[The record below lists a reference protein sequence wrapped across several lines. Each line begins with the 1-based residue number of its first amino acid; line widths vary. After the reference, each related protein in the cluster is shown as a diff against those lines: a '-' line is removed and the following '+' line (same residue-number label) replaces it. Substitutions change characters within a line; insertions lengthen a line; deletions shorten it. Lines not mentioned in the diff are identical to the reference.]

1 MLLFLLFTS
10 SLQLHSLDLEQ
21 LKIVSLLF
29 PSLALHTWKVWVNT
43 EHRWEKEPQI
53 QSHRGSFL
61 QIYYHM
67 QPHQTHI
74 SLQRKQEGVRDGVR
88 QAAAASS
95 VITLCKFKKTQPQN

>member
-21 LKIVSLLF
+21 LKMVSLLV
-29 PSLALHTWKVWVNT
+29 LRTWKVWVNT
-43 EHRWEKEPQI
+43 ERRWEIEPQI

-67 QPHQTHI
+67 QPHKTHI